1 MNADLISLINF
12 MKSHNA
18 VYCLATAHIAKELL
32 SFCFDN
38 GLKIDAFV
46 QPGDTKDGANFFGVP
61 VYGEN
66 LVPLAQNC
74 GWIAAVGDA
83 GAAETFL
90 KLQRS
95 GIYDSFLVTESMVS
109 EMVRLAL
116 LPNAKLKGAAESE
129 RCFLLCTGPSVKN
142 LDLLKLKNEVV
153 FSCSYTPE
161 FEAYGEIAP
170 KYYVTPAAFNDLEDL
185 EYIFESLRYV
195 ENRVSSNIVF
205 SDYNDRAFL
214 KQYGFWKNKTVF
226 WLMQNI
232 NWETGRGAMYD
243 LTGSTPIIWTASVM
257 MLKIAMYMGYK
268 KIYLIGTDHNG
279 LINQTYQHAYSV
291 ENLPERLKKVIVE
304 SADITG
310 YMRKRLY
317 SELQTFDE
325 YFHLH
330 QIAEA
335 NGIEIYN
342 AAPGSILDEFPKV
355 EYESLF

>member
-129 RCFLLCTGPSVKN
+129 RCFLLCTGPSIKK

-153 FSCSYTPE
+153 FSCNDGFCLPQYKD
-161 FEAYGEIAP
+161 IAP
-170 KYYVTPAAFNDLEDL
+170 KYHVMP
-185 EYIFESLRYV
+185 SV
-195 ENRVSSNIVF
+195 ENEMLGDEFNNDYGGFVDEKLTSKVIFRDYLDRVHLQSRDWLKDKNVFYLLQNLEWDVNSKNIP
-205 SDYNDRAFL
+205 
-214 KQYGFWKNKTVF
+214 
-226 WLMQNI
+226 
-232 NWETGRGAMYD
+232 D
-243 LTGSTPIIWTASVM
+243 LTGPTPIIWNVSVM
-257 MLKIAMYMGYK
+257 MLKVALYMGFR
-268 KIYLIGTDHNG
+268 KIYFLGVELDDFNKP
-279 LINQTYQHAYSV
+279 YEHAYDADQYP
-291 ENLPERLKKVIVE
+291 ENFR
-304 SADITG
+304 
-310 YMRKRLY
+310 
-317 SELQTFDE
+317 
-325 YFHLH
+325 HLFV
-330 QIAEA
+330 QAEDA
-335 NGIEIYN
+335 H
-342 AAPGSILDEFPKV
+342 AACSM
-355 EYESLF
+355 